1 FRRGLRSLLES
12 RADWEICG
20 EASNGLEALEKALQ
34 LKPDVVV
41 LDINMP
47 GLNGLETTRLIRQ
60 QLPAAEIV
68 VVSQYEA
75 SVMAKTAAQ
84 AGARLYVAK
93 SQVSRELL
101 AAVEA
106 AGRPFVSGSA
116 QAGRTPRET
125 PVAHTTHA
133 RVDESQP
140 PTGTTGIAPV
150 TPAMLHQ
157 PSADE

>member
-1 FRRGLRSLLES
+1 MKCFILRGSSCVCNSIIWGGISNDVIASSTSTHSLRILVADDHEVFRRGLRSLLES

-68 VVSQYEA
+68 VV
-75 SVMAKTAAQ
+75 
-84 AGARLYVAK
+84 
-93 SQVSRELL
+93 
-101 AAVEA
+101 
-106 AGRPFVSGSA
+106 
-116 QAGRTPRET
+116 
-125 PVAHTTHA
+125 
-133 RVDESQP
+133 
-140 PTGTTGIAPV
+140 
-150 TPAMLHQ
+150 
-157 PSADE
+157 